1 MVAIIV
7 QLMPASSKLYTVM
20 AASLSWP
27 VTCGFIIGYIGV
39 AAPAVAGTPQEPAF
53 VAASLLLGS
62 ILILL
67 SVIDVRFYRLPDA
80 LTFSLLATGL
90 ALCFVFQWDDVRW
103 RLAAAAFGFGTLYGV
118 NKLYHYIRARDGL
131 GPGDAKLLAA
141 AGAWLGMEGV
151 PTTLLIASLSGLGA
165 ALLSRLAGRPIA
177 ADTRL
182 PFGPFLALGTWLTW
196 FYGPMI

>member
-1 MVAIIV
+1 MAAVMV
-7 QLMPASSKLYTVM
+7 QLMPASSKLYTVI
-20 AASLSWP
+20 AASLSWR
-27 VTCGFIIGYIGV
+27 VTCGFIIVYVGV

-53 VAASLLLGS
+53 VAASLLLGT

-90 ALCFVFQWDDVRW
+90 ALCFVFQWDDVR
-103 RLAAAAFGFGTLYGV
+103 FGTLYGV
-118 NKLYHYIRARDGL
+118 GKLYHYIRGRDGL
-131 GPGDAKLLAA
+131 GLGDAKLLAA

-165 ALLSRLAGRPIA
+165 ALLGRLAGRPIS